1 MDRVSRFKRDCYSH
15 YLTDLRAAAPSFPR
29 TYTYPDGNPIR
40 PVLPIQ
46 KAPTGVMVIGAFPS
60 ARFESREGR
69 LIPVADNLSP
79 FGPEAYYDGERV
91 RIQES
96 AHALAENYLE
106 PLGLM
111 PEKLWITDIVK
122 VYLYPDKHIANCRK
136 LFPRKTFVETHSM
149 FRKLADAS
157 RSWFVKEVQACNPKL
172 VITLG
177 EVCARVVSLDKRSST
192 KELLDGAVHT
202 LDAMPDVKVVHLAH
216 PEIRR
221 LHPVWDDRTRAQIQA
236 LGTTLARFL

>member
-1 MDRVSRFKRDCYSH
+1 MDTVSRFKRDCYSN
-15 YLTDLRAAAPSFPR
+15 YLTDLRTAVPSFPR
-29 TYTYPDGNPIR
+29 AYTYPDGNPIR

-46 KAPTGVMVIGAFPS
+46 KAPAGVMVIGAFPS

-79 FGPEAYYDGERV
+79 FGPEAYYDGKQV

-96 AHALAENYLE
+96 ARALAEDYLE
-106 PLGLM
+106 PLGLL
-111 PEKLWITDIVK
+111 PQKLWITDIVK
-122 VYLYPDKHIANCRK
+122 VYLYPGKHITNCRE
-136 LFPRKTFVETHSM
+136 LFPRKRLVDTHSM
-149 FRKLADAS
+149 FPKLAAAS
-157 RSWFVKEVQACNPKL
+157 RSWFANEVQACSPKL

-192 KELLDGAVHT
+192 KELLDGVVHQ
-202 LDAMPDVKVVHLAH
+202 LDAIPDVKVVHLAH

-221 LHPVWDDRTRAQIQA
+221 LHPVWDHRTRAQIQS